1 MVRVVRGPGER
12 KSDEAAWVGP
22 RKGRVQTA

>member
-1 MVRVVRGPGER
+1 MAGVVRGPGER
-12 KSDEAAWVGP
+12 KSDEAVWVGP